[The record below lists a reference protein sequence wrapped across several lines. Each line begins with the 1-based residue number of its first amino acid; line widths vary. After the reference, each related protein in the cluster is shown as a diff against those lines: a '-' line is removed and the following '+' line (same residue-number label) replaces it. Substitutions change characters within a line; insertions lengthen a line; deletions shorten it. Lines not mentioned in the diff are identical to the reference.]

1 MVVAPTAMFDW
12 GESKPQC
19 VQYGAR
25 RTSVLD
31 IGDDS
36 WIGAGEKR
44 GTGLPTVEPALIAV
58 IWPLVC
64 APWFGERTFAAVRL
78 L

>member
-1 MVVAPTAMFDW
+1 MGRDNKRTGARVTYRKYDEMVVAPTAMFDW
-12 GESKPQC
+12 GEPKPQC

-25 RTSVLD
+25 RASVLD

-44 GTGLPTVEPALIAV
+44 GN
-58 IWPLVC
+58 
-64 APWFGERTFAAVRL
+64 
-78 L
+78 